1 MKRPVLSLL
10 SVVMLLGPLAT
21 AQTSAP
27 LPVNSVPTVENTP
40 EYSGP
45 EDVVPTS
52 RTLLAYAAHPN
63 IQRRLSRVPAGTP
76 TPLSADLVRGIN
88 ADTLALIRA
97 RRLNPVRAARA
108 LALTLAT
115 VSDVQTIVDSSGRA
129 LNTDVVAAIAA
140 QHLQSYLF
148 PQDAA
153 ALERGLQERLAALP
167 HGADEQAVA
176 DVIANCVLLF
186 ARADHADRP
195 VATRAAASAQGKWQA
210 LAGQQAMEVNWGW
223 VSPIATSA
231 ATLPQVT
238 PPPAWNAPAF
248 AADRAQFAALQTRLT
263 EADRALA
270 LYWAAGAGSVTPAGM
285 WLERAATLTSR
296 HALSGP
302 ETARVLALTAVTAH
316 DAFIACWR
324 AKFQYAV
331 ARPQHWMSGPE
342 AVQAGWKPLIA
353 TPPFPSYPS
362 GHASVSGASAR
373 LLAAFFPGEA
383 AKLTK
388 DAQDA
393 AYSRVVGGI
402 HWAID
407 GAAGLEMGA
416 RVAETV
422 LAGK

>member
-1 MKRPVLSLL
+1 MKCPVVCSLSL
-10 SVVMLLGPLAT
+10 VLLIGPLVA
-21 AQTSAP
+21 AQSSAP
-27 LPVNSVPTVENTP
+27 PTVAGGLAQK
-40 EYSGP
+40 SGP
-45 EDVVPTS
+45 EFMAPSS

-63 IQRRLSRVPAGTP
+63 IQRRLGRVPAGTP
-76 TPLSADLVRGIN
+76 TPLSADLVREIN
-88 ADTLALIRA
+88 AGTLALIRS
-97 RRLNPVRAARA
+97 RQLNPVRAARA
-108 LALTLAT
+108 LALTLAA
-115 VSDVQTIVDSSGRA
+115 VSDVQTIVGGSGRA
-129 LNTDVVAAIAA
+129 LNTDAVAAIAA

-153 ALERGLQERLAALP
+153 ALERGLQERLASLP

-176 DVIANCVLLF
+176 GVIADCVLLF

-195 VATRAAASAQGKWQA
+195 VAIRAPASAEGKWQA
-210 LAGQQAMEVNWGW
+210 LAGQQPMEVNWGW

-231 ATLPQVT
+231 ATLPQVR

-263 EADRALA
+263 DADRALA

-324 AKFQYAV
+324 AKFQYVV

-383 AKLTK
+383 AQLTK

-402 HWAID
+402 HWAVD
-407 GAAGLEMGA
+407 GSAGLEMGA